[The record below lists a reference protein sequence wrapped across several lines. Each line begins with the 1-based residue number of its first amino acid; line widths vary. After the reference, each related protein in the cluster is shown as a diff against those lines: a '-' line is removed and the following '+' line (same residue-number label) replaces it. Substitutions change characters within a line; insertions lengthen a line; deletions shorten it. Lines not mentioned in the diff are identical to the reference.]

1 MNRKMRNFTPLI
13 IIILLSIF
21 SMDTSARIDKPDFAF
36 PKTVSADARQAM
48 AKIDV
53 TKPLSV
59 ADQDLYLSLQEQYI
73 TAQVL
78 IDSDKA
84 PELIEKLTAV
94 IPTVSDAT
102 LRSLLRTL
110 LVKMYGKY
118 YSDDRWRFDRR
129 ELPLSPLPDNISEW
143 SGEMFRL
150 RIAGLAK
157 EAMDEA
163 ISDSTPVAGFVRS
176 IEIPDT
182 TSEVCY
188 PAVSDFVAAQVVEIC
203 RDSNLEDEAKDITAR
218 YAAATAHPAP
228 RLTLCG
234 G

>member
-21 SMDTSARIDKPDFAF
+21 SMSTSARIDKPDFAF

-73 TAQVL
+73 TAQML

-110 LVKMYGKY
+110 L
-118 YSDDRWRFDRR
+118 DRK
-129 ELPLSPLPDNISEW
+129 S
-143 SGEMFRL
+143 
-150 RIAGLAK
+150 
-157 EAMDEA
+157 
-163 ISDSTPVAGFVRS
+163 
-176 IEIPDT
+176 
-182 TSEVCY
+182 
-188 PAVSDFVAAQVVEIC
+188 VV
-203 RDSNLEDEAKDITAR
+203 
-218 YAAATAHPAP
+218 
-228 RLTLCG
+228 
-234 G
+234 